1 VADNS
6 PREPEP
12 PLFGS
17 TFTDVS
23 ADFTLGKRLG
33 TGNFAK
39 VVLGHVKKPMAHW
52 RLAAGDGVAIKV
64 VKKPASRRAVERVEM
79 LRAEVQILRSI
90 QHPNIVRLYDVYES
104 PNRLYLVMELLTG
117 GELFDRIVGLGK
129 FSEDDARYFTFKM
142 LNAVLY
148 LHDRNIC
155 HRDLKPEN
163 ILLASPEHDAELK
176 ITDFGL
182 SKISSLPDDFLMTT
196 RCGTPGYV
204 APEVLAQEVTRGQLR
219 RYGTSCDCWS
229 VGVIVYILL
238 SAAPPFYGKTD
249 AEMNRRIRQGQYKF
263 PDKYW
268 SHISQSA
275 KDFISRLLTVD
286 PTKRMTALE
295 ALQHDWVVS
304 IGVHTNDLFAISK
317 DTCGVPIMQARLH
330 EFNLDRRATTR
341 SQQQRK
347 EILGL
352 PEDEEELHSFR
363 CLHADKTGHL
373 VLTPGYFAF
382 LAYDQSTMFSLPIA
396 EVCTLRAARALT
408 WAAASDNSLVLTMT
422 NGGAVQFDGF
432 WERDECMELLQA
444 CGRFLKH
451 HLVVEHAS
459 DGDATLPA
467 AAADVVPLAAAS
479 SPAVRPLQA
488 AAEAAEAAAAA
499 EAAEAAAA
507 EAAAH
512 ANPAGAAA
520 IAEAPAHAAV
530 GPAEAMP
537 APGAVAAQQLHLSE
551 TIAPPPRASGPAEP
565 HVGLPMPPPQPT
577 LDKPPSGLDHG
588 LAAAAAPASTYP
600 PDLALAALRD
610 GMEAMQTLDAPP
622 TTVVKPLALGAL
634 EPMDNGGWVSP
645 RSAGWGTP
653 RKE

>member
-1 VADNS
+1 MKQGEDA
-6 PREPEP
+6 REPEP

-17 TFTDVS
+17 SFTDVS
-23 ADFTLGKRLG
+23 ADFTLGRRLG

-39 VVLGHVKKPMAHW
+39 VVLGHLKRPMPHW
-52 RLAAGDGVAIKV
+52 KLAAGDGAAIKV
-64 VKKPASRRAVERVEM
+64 IKKPSSRRAVERVEL

-163 ILLASPEHDAELK
+163 ILLATPEPDAELK

-182 SKISSLPDDFLMTT
+182 SKISALPDDFLMTT

-204 APEVLAQEVTRGQLR
+204 APEVLAQEVTHGELR

-249 AEMNRRIRQGQYKF
+249 AEMNRRIKQGQYKF

-275 KDFISRLLTVD
+275 KDFICRLLTVD
-286 PTKRMTALE
+286 PTRRMSALE

-304 IGVHTNDLFAISK
+304 IGVHTNDLFAVSK
-317 DTCGVPIMQARLH
+317 ETYGVPVMQARLH
-330 EFNLDRRATTR
+330 EFNTDRRATTR

-352 PEDEEELHSFR
+352 PEDEEELHTFR
-363 CLHADKTGHL
+363 CSHADKTGHL
-373 VLTPGYFAF
+373 VITPGHLAF
-382 LAYDQSTMFSLPIA
+382 LAYDQSTMFSIPIA
-396 EVCTLRAARALT
+396 EVCTLRATRLLT

-422 NGGAVQFDGF
+422 NGGTIQFDGF
-432 WERDECMELLQA
+432 WERDECMELLKA
-444 CGRFLKH
+444 CGRFLKQPIA
-451 HLVVEHAS
+451 VEGAA
-459 DGDATLPA
+459 DGDAVAPSA
-467 AAADVVPLAAAS
+467 APPEPSAREPTTEPPPTAAAS
-479 SPAVRPLQA
+479 SSSLSSSSSSSAAAAAAAVAAAAAQSQQQGAGHTQPPADPTVPAVTPTV
-488 AAEAAEAAAAA
+488 AEAAEAASALQ
-499 EAAEAAAA
+499 ED
-507 EAAAH
+507 
-512 ANPAGAAA
+512 AG
-520 IAEAPAHAAV
+520 
-530 GPAEAMP
+530 MP
-537 APGAVAAQQLHLSE
+537 S
-551 TIAPPPRASGPAEP
+551 PPPPATAALGQP
-565 HVGLPMPPPQPT
+565 VGHLEQH
-577 LDKPPSGLDHG
+577 LD
-588 LAAAAAPASTYP
+588 A
-600 PDLALAALRD
+600 ALARELGPLRVT
-610 GMEAMQTLDAPP
+610 EEQKNP
-622 TTVVKPLALGAL
+622 TV
-634 EPMDNGGWVSP
+634 EYGGWASP
-645 RSAGWGTP
+645 LSAGWGTGWG
-653 RKE
+653 KKLQN

>member
-1 VADNS
+1 MKHGGEEA
-6 PREPEP
+6 PRESEP

-17 TFTDVS
+17 SFTDVS
-23 ADFTLGKRLG
+23 ADFTLGRRLG

-39 VVLGHVKKPMAHW
+39 VVLGHLKRPMPHW
-52 RLAAGDGVAIKV
+52 KLASGDGAAIKV
-64 VKKPASRRAVERVEM
+64 IKKPSSRRAVERVEL

-117 GELFDRIVGLGK
+117 GELFDRIVGLGR

-163 ILLASPEHDAELK
+163 ILLATPEPEAELK

-182 SKISSLPDDFLMTT
+182 SKISALPDDFLMTT

-204 APEVLAQEVTRGQLR
+204 APEVLAQEVTHGELR

-249 AEMNRRIRQGQYKF
+249 AEMNRRIKQGQYKF

-275 KDFISRLLTVD
+275 KDFICRLLTVD
-286 PTKRMTALE
+286 PTRRMSALE

-304 IGVHTNDLFAISK
+304 IGVHTNDLFAVSK
-317 DTCGVPIMQARLH
+317 ETYGVPVMQARLH
-330 EFNLDRRATTR
+330 EFNTDRRATTR

-352 PEDEEELHSFR
+352 PEDEEELHTFR
-363 CLHADKTGHL
+363 CSHADKTGHL
-373 VLTPGYFAF
+373 VITPGHLAF
-382 LAYDQSTMFSLPIA
+382 LAYDQSTMFSIPIA
-396 EVCTLRAARALT
+396 EVCTLRATRLLT

-422 NGGAVQFDGF
+422 NGGTIQFDGF
-432 WERDECMELLQA
+432 WERDECMELLKA
-444 CGRFLKH
+444 CGRFLKQPIA
-451 HLVVEHAS
+451 VEEAA
-459 DGDATLPA
+459 DGDAGAPSA
-467 AAADVVPLAAAS
+467 APSEPSAWPPTAPPPTAAAS
-479 SPAVRPLQA
+479 SSSSA
-488 AAEAAEAAAAA
+488 AGAAAAA
-499 EAAEAAAA
+499 AAAVHSQQQGA
-507 EAAAH
+507 GH
-512 ANPAGAAA
+512 TQPPTDPTVPA
-520 IAEAPAHAAV
+520 V
-530 GPAEAMP
+530 
-537 APGAVAAQQLHLSE
+537 
-551 TIAPPPRASGPAEP
+551 
-565 HVGLPMPPPQPT
+565 
-577 LDKPPSGLDHG
+577 K
-588 LAAAAAPASTYP
+588 AAAAATTSAVQHSGRPSPTAALGQP
-600 PDLALAALRD
+600 VDPLEPHLDAALARELGPLRVT
-610 GMEAMQTLDAPP
+610 EEQKSH
-622 TTVVKPLALGAL
+622 TV
-634 EPMDNGGWVSP
+634 DDGGWVSP
-645 RSAGWGTP
+645 LSAGWGP
-653 RKE
+653 GWGKKLQD